1 MDHRI
6 ATSVCACVGAG
17 TASSKPTA
25 VADNGGIK
33 GFILSGDTGGIK
45 GKAAHMYYTRVN
57 RNPTD
62 QG

>member
-1 MDHRI
+1 MDHRT
-6 ATSVCACVGAG
+6 ATTVCACVGAD
-17 TASSKPTA
+17 TASSQPTA
-25 VADNGGIK
+25 VGDNGGIK
-33 GFILSGDTGGIK
+33 GVILSGDTGGIK